1 MGILARHPDV
11 IGIWNSSRSTDGT
24 VSPPPEFIN
33 AYLLEDASSSMMP
46 PVDVGEKPLIAVIG
60 VGYVGLHLVTTFA
73 SKFDVVAF
81 DLSKTRLD
89 AVTKDLALFPSV
101 RVTSEANEIAK
112 ATHILVSVPTTL
124 LPNKSVNIS
133 NIRSALT
140 TIGLY
145 ARPGATIVIESSVSV
160 GMTRQLL
167 GDLMKTRNLKA
178 GMSPERVDPG
188 RIDPPLRSIP
198 KIISGLDDI
207 TEGSLQSIHDL
218 YSQVFDEVVT
228 VSKPEVA
235 EMTKLYENCQR
246 MVCIAYANEMAD
258 ACGPHGIDPY
268 EVCQAAATKPFGYQ
282 PFMPSLGVGGHCIPI
297 NPYYLLANSSFPL
310 LQAATETMWKRPA
323 RLADKAMV
331 SIGGTSSTMQS
342 SGLRRQ
348 RVLVVGVGFKTG
360 QSVLSCSPGVAVL
373 THLLGKWHVDVMFA
387 DPLVDESAILFAPK
401 LDDTTQWNKQSLE
414 GFDLIMVTN
423 RQTGLDFHVLK
434 ALEGV
439 QIEWYC
445 M

>member
-1 MGILARHPDV
+1 MGILARYPDV
-11 IGIWNSSRSTDGT
+11 AGAWHASSRDGN

-33 AYLLEDASSSMMP
+33 AYLLEDASSPKMP
-46 PVDVGEKPLIAVIG
+46 PVHVGEKPLIAVIG

-81 DLSKTRLD
+81 DLSKARLD
-89 AVTKDLALFPSV
+89 AVAKDLAPFPSV
-101 RVTSEANEIAK
+101 QVTSEANEIAN

-124 LPNKSVNIS
+124 LPNKSVDIS

-145 ARPGATIVIESSVSV
+145 ARPGATVVIESSVSV

-167 GDLMKTRNLKA
+167 GDLMKTRKLKA

-188 RIDPPLRSIP
+188 RTEPPLRSIP

-246 MVCIAYANEMAD
+246 MMCIAYANEMAD

-323 RLADKAMV
+323 RLADKAMA
-331 SIGGTSSTMQS
+331 SIGGTSSLMPS
-342 SGLRRQ
+342 AGVRRQ

-373 THLLGKWHVDVMFA
+373 KQLLGEWHVDVMFA
-387 DPLVDESAILFAPK
+387 DPLVDESAIPFAPK
-401 LDDTTQWNKQSLE
+401 LDDRTQWDKQSLE

-423 RQTGLDFHVLK
+423 RQTGLDFDVLDSV
-434 ALEGV
+434 EGV
-439 QIEWYC
+439 RIQWYC
-445 M
+445 V